1 MISYSARVLRA
12 GLRKTLMVQ
21 LLLVTAAGIGAYL
34 VYGSAAAAGTLYGGA
49 VAVIVAVL
57 LAWRVQRAG
66 EIGGSDVQR
75 GTVQLYLGAVERFV
89 FVLLAI
95 GLGIAVL
102 KLAPLPMIAGFAV
115 AQLGYLTKLPTRLAK
130 NNTAE

>member
-12 GLRKTLMVQ
+12 GLRKTLIVQ

-34 VYGSAAAAGTLYGGA
+34 AYGSAAAVGTLYGGA
-49 VAVIVAVL
+49 VAVVVAVL

-66 EIGGSDVQR
+66 EIGGSDAQR